1 MWRIFYLLYT
11 SLRVNE
17 GFTIASSWSDLIENL
32 LVNDEAIYSDIS
44 SIPMIDEFIYNAIL
58 TEIFNETVK
67 DFKSNS
73 SNIHFINYYN
83 YFMGMRVTFNR
94 AELVNSSNVDRTGRS
109 DYRVSNYRLNPN
121 NKFKN
126 IMTDDFGSNKIK
138 YQENGG
144 YQNAGG
150 YIIYFNS
157 NLTFSEVETKYI
169 QLLDD
174 GLFDEHCLSIVLEIM
189 LYNGHYQTG
198 TILSYEFLIDNA
210 GNVFKDK

>member
-1 MWRIFYLLYT
+1 
-11 SLRVNE
+11 
-17 GFTIASSWSDLIENL
+17 
-32 LVNDEAIYSDIS
+32 
-44 SIPMIDEFIYNAIL
+44 MINEFIYNVIL
-58 TEIFNETVK
+58 SEILDESVK
-67 DFKSNS
+67 DFPSIVENS
-73 SNIHFINYYN
+73 HFINYYN

-109 DYRVSNYRLNPN
+109 DYRISNYRLNPN

-126 IMTDDFGSNKIK
+126 IMTDDFGSSKIK

-157 NLTFSEVETKYI
+157 NLTFSEAEDKYS
-169 QLLDD
+169 QLIYD

-189 LYNGHYQTG
+189 FYNGHYQTG
-198 TILSYEFLIDNA
+198 IILSYEFLIDNA

>member
-1 MWRIFYLLYT
+1 
-11 SLRVNE
+11 
-17 GFTIASSWSDLIENL
+17 
-32 LVNDEAIYSDIS
+32 
-44 SIPMIDEFIYNAIL
+44 MIDDFINNVIL
-58 TEIFNETVK
+58 SEIFDESKKEFPSIVE
-67 DFKSNS
+67 NS
-73 SNIHFINYYN
+73 HFINYYN

-109 DYRVSNYRLNPN
+109 DYRISNYRLNPN

-126 IMTDDFGSNKIK
+126 IMTDDFGSSKIK

-157 NLTFSEVETKYI
+157 NLTFSEAEDKYS
-169 QLLDD
+169 QLIYNK
-174 GLFDEHCLSIVLEIM
+174 LFDEHCLSIVLEIM